1 MGLESPHLCKTSG
14 PKASIKDAMYKET
27 SSTQSF
33 HFHCC
38 FFSSHLL
45 TAGVS
50 ATRVPVQLRC
60 GVRAASRSRKA
71 TIGRVPARRRQGTR
85 AGQALGDLQ
94 AQRRGDLKERGSEGA
109 LGSDGQEAGLA
120 RNPSGHGP
128 QATTGAGQQWPG
140 GLQEGA
146 GAARPRRQTGHRL
159 QSRRQPDGSVG
170 RGQVVVSLVA
180 RRVGHSAAR
189 LDVGAR
195 VCLALMT
202 CEGGNNS
209 GIDCELGSMP
219 KQEPLRDNLDAP
231 FIGDGHI
238 GVHLG
243 EADVASDPRP
253 GFSAH
258 TRDGVLKE
266 HLWTGHR
273 GRMVGV
279 GV

>member
-1 MGLESPHLCKTSG
+1 M
-14 PKASIKDAMYKET
+14 
-27 SSTQSF
+27 
-33 HFHCC
+33 
-38 FFSSHLL
+38 
-45 TAGVS
+45 
-50 ATRVPVQLRC
+50 QLRC
-60 GVRAASRSRKA
+60 GVRAASRSRRA

-109 LGSDGQEAGLA
+109 LGSDGQAAGLA
-120 RNPSGHGP
+120 RNPSGPGP

-219 KQEPLRDNLDAP
+219 KQEPLRDNLNAP

-253 GFSAH
+253 RLLGTHSRRCAQGAPVDRPPRQDGRCGGVAVRGSCIFAARATMACASAAAVAH
-258 TRDGVLKE
+258 SSRWNWALQIC
-266 HLWTGHR
+266 
-273 GRMVGV
+273 
-279 GV
+279 